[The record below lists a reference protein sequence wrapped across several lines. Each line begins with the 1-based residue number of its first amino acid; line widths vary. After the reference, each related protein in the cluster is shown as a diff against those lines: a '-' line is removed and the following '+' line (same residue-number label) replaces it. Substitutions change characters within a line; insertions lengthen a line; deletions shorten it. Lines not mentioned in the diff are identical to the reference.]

1 MSFRKEIKFKLS
13 LSEHFEIRKELLLK
27 GMKSYFPLR
36 NINSLYFD
44 NKDYKLFED
53 SEEGIVPRK
62 KIRVRWYDDN
72 AKFKKETKIS
82 SIEGR
87 FKYTEDLP
95 SIKNINQ
102 VHKLNFFDNYYGLL
116 NPVLSVNYE
125 REYFKLDKL
134 RITFDKNI
142 KYNFFKSKSKIF
154 KSDQETVMEIKT
166 PIDCSDDYI
175 RRFINIPTSRFS
187 KYSRGVLYLKSISK
201 S

>member
-13 LSEHFEIRKELLLK
+13 LSEHFEIRKELHLK

-166 PIDCSDDYI
+166 PIDYSDDYI
-175 RRFINIPTSRFS
+175 RRFINIPSSRFS

>member
-1 MSFRKEIKFKLS
+1 MKILKR
-13 LSEHFEIRKELLLK
+13 ELFQ
-27 GMKSYFPLR
+27 G
-36 NINSLYFD
+36 
-44 NKDYKLFED
+44 
-53 SEEGIVPRK
+53 
-62 KIRVRWYDDN
+62 
-72 AKFKKETKIS
+72 IS